1 MLILLFYIL
10 NVTLLLLYEF
20 QSGFTKQWKFSKLPG
35 EITCLIL
42 SHMPV
47 IIFPFL
53 IIQYPQTRMIIAII
67 TGVAGLLPF
76 FIHKVIAVKK
86 FKKNISNILIFG
98 NMFLGI
104 LIIFLGIIVK

>member
-1 MLILLFYIL
+1 
-10 NVTLLLLYEF
+10 
-20 QSGFTKQWKFSKLPG
+20 
-35 EITCLIL
+35 
-42 SHMPV
+42 
-47 IIFPFL
+47 
-53 IIQYPQTRMIIAII
+53 MIIAII